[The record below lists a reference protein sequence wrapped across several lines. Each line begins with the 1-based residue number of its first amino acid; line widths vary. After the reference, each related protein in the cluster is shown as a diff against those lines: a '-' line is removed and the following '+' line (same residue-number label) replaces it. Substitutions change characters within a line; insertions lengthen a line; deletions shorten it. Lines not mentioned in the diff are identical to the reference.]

1 MGATQEYV
9 EDLLEQ
15 QRKARLE
22 AANVQQYDHDK
33 SARIFGVT
41 AVTKLPEE
49 VVAADLEGLEKK
61 LAASEFNYEDYT
73 DQINGAP
80 AFNRFVAENP
90 YHLSVLQRDHKNLS
104 SMERAYR
111 RMSLGWQS
119 GWAMTE
125 IAEIRDRQLTNFENP
140 DREADKARLN
150 QLSQLVEGGMFGAD
164 AWYSKVLV
172 GTAQQVPIQA
182 WLLGESWDEALIGAG
197 TGAAIG
203 AGIGVGAGGV
213 GALPGAI
220 VGAKVG
226 LGRGFLVGRTE
237 AAFRLER
244 GLAYDQYLGMG
255 LNEEEARWAASAV
268 GGVNAALESI
278 GLGALTKRIPG
289 FRNIQN
295 DAVGAMINSVLR
307 KPTMRQAIGRATLM
321 YGEGVATELVTEVL
335 QEATL
340 IVAGEMLKA
349 NERER
354 GNLDPAMASM
364 ESDEFWDQIGDIA
377 AHTLYG
383 VALIGGIG
391 PTANF
396 MRDGNR
402 AWKAEKYG
410 AALDVMGDAAE
421 KSETRKSAPTK
432 YEEFVKKLAG
442 DGNKII
448 IEARRFIDYFQ
459 EQGMDADEVAKSVGV
474 TNLGDAEVSGLD
486 IEIPADQY
494 LAKIAPSPHH
504 KGLKADLK
512 ESSDGMSENEAQLYR
527 QNAVKTLKEIQEL
540 AASADPEQAAID
552 SKMVEQIKEKLIEAG
567 TSPEAADFQAQIMVG
582 LPNLARRAGR
592 DPEQF
597 ARERFGGIVSTTNA
611 QMRADKE
618 DVDLFVDPFLDR
630 IRAGDMP
637 AQRDIFGPSI
647 VDRIKASGGLAS
659 DSELEAR
666 DMKLNFRGLIKDG
679 GRTLDDIAETLHE
692 EGYIAVRDPNMV
704 LDALDREA
712 GGDLVFGNQFN
723 IDTGQQELL
732 GQLEQ
737 LSQIL
742 DQNGIDIADM
752 TNAEV
757 RTALANL
764 DTFYQTD
771 ETIEDDEYAKLAKAA
786 FAAAEHDPAMLAR
799 LELMIPRI
807 APIQEFGDITFT
819 DDVTIDGKP
828 GTRTRAANREFEMA
842 KKRKNLLEKLRECL
856 GG

>member
-1 MGATQEYV
+1 
-9 EDLLEQ
+9 
-15 QRKARLE
+15 
-22 AANVQQYDHDK
+22 
-33 SARIFGVT
+33 
-41 AVTKLPEE
+41 
-49 VVAADLEGLEKK
+49 
-61 LAASEFNYEDYT
+61 
-73 DQINGAP
+73 
-80 AFNRFVAENP
+80 
-90 YHLSVLQRDHKNLS
+90 
-104 SMERAYR
+104 
-111 RMSLGWQS
+111 
-119 GWAMTE
+119 
-125 IAEIRDRQLTNFENP
+125 
-140 DREADKARLN
+140 
-150 QLSQLVEGGMFGAD
+150 
-164 AWYSKVLV
+164 
-172 GTAQQVPIQA
+172 
-182 WLLGESWDEALIGAG
+182 
-197 TGAAIG
+197 
-203 AGIGVGAGGV
+203 
-213 GALPGAI
+213 
-220 VGAKVG
+220 
-226 LGRGFLVGRTE
+226 
-237 AAFRLER
+237 
-244 GLAYDQYLGMG
+244 
-255 LNEEEARWAASAV
+255 
-268 GGVNAALESI
+268 
-278 GLGALTKRIPG
+278 
-289 FRNIQN
+289 
-295 DAVGAMINSVLR
+295 
-307 KPTMRQAIGRATLM
+307 
-321 YGEGVATELVTEVL
+321 
-335 QEATL
+335 
-340 IVAGEMLKA
+340 
-349 NERER
+349 
-354 GNLDPAMASM
+354 
-364 ESDEFWDQIGDIA
+364 
-377 AHTLYG
+377 
-383 VALIGGIG
+383 
-391 PTANF
+391 
-396 MRDGNR
+396 
-402 AWKAEKYG
+402 
-410 AALDVMGDAAE
+410 
-421 KSETRKSAPTK
+421 
-432 YEEFVKKLAG
+432 
-442 DGNKII
+442 
-448 IEARRFIDYFQ
+448 
-459 EQGMDADEVAKSVGV
+459 
-474 TNLGDAEVSGLD
+474 
-486 IEIPADQY
+486 
-494 LAKIAPSPHH
+494 
-504 KGLKADLK
+504 
-512 ESSDGMSENEAQLYR
+512 
-527 QNAVKTLKEIQEL
+527 
-540 AASADPEQAAID
+540 
-552 SKMVEQIKEKLIEAG
+552 MVEQIKEKLIEAG